1 MFQNAQ
7 PCNCQC
13 VVKTENIG
21 FVDSAP
27 PIQDY
32 YTAVVTVPV
41 PSHLPDPQNVQLASS
56 VYPKTGL
63 DILINNNAFE
73 NFEGFTMSPP
83 IGFIIPSTSNCEV
96 YDKEAYQIVPNVDF
110 NNDNLPK
117 VDQMTDQQLAN
128 FNAIQNSD
136 SINELFNSLE
146 NVPDKNCEDSYFV
159 CNTKK
164 VIQQIQTVQN
174 TNIVSTTNLTSCNC
188 SSSNAVNNPDIIIV
202 SSNSEVAEKPSF
214 ITEKNIELNY
224 DYPKTIIFAEK
235 EEKPLQPIKIE
246 EIKSQDITQT
256 THTTT
261 EVNSTVMVFG
271 RKNPTGRER
280 SKTNMFAR
288 SHSAPV
294 GAIDNEPIY
303 ATVQKLPKKLKR
315 LNIRKLENEIK
326 YIPPEDTEVPKLP
339 NTSTNTQSILKSS
352 DPESPDCTLKSNGTL
367 PKLKVKLDSFS
378 ESSDKNDNNR
388 NSITKSPV
396 VRKKKR
402 FSIHFKRKG
411 SKKPTEKKSNEV
423 PEVPNTEKSDENK
436 NGLNYKCDSD
446 RLLEHS
452 SSIESPDT
460 NKYKDSS
467 PTFVCKKHKKQRH
480 PSRHDSSKHKQC
492 PANFDNQ
499 QSHQCDKCTS
509 HRKHPGRR
517 CDHSKNNCSPVRNYF
532 KNDSYQ
538 VRTRYCVH

>member
-7 PCNCQC
+7 PCNC
-13 VVKTENIG
+13 VVKTESIG
-21 FVDSAP
+21 FVDSP
-27 PIQDY
+27 PPVQDY
-32 YTAVVTVPV
+32 YTAVVTVPM
-41 PSHLPDPQNVQLASS
+41 PSHLPDPQNVQLAPN

-83 IGFIIPSTSNCEV
+83 IGFIIPSTSNCDV
-96 YDKEAYQIVPNVDF
+96 YDKEPYQIVPNVDL
-110 NNDNLPK
+110 NND
-117 VDQMTDQQLAN
+117 VG
-128 FNAIQNSD
+128 IQNGND
-136 SINELFNSLE
+136 INDLLNSLE
-146 NVPDKNCEDSYFV
+146 NVPDKGCEDSYIV

-164 VIQQIQTVQN
+164 IIQQIQTVQN
-174 TNIVSTTNLTSCNC
+174 TNIVSTTNLTTCNC
-188 SSSNAVNNPDIIIV
+188 NSSNAVNNPDIIIV
-202 SSNSEVAEKPSF
+202 SNSEVAEKPCF

-224 DYPKTIIFAEK
+224 DYPKTIILTDK
-235 EEKPLQPIKIE
+235 EEKLQPVKIE
-246 EIKSQDITQT
+246 EVKSQDITQT

-271 RKNPTGRER
+271 RKNPASRER

-294 GAIDNEPIY
+294 GAVDSEPIY

-315 LNIRKLENEIK
+315 LNIKKLENEIK
-326 YIPPEDTEVPKLP
+326 YIPPESKEVEVPKP
-339 NTSTNTQSILKSS
+339 NTQSILKSS
-352 DPESPDCTLKSNGTL
+352 DPESPDCTLKSNGVL

-402 FSIHFKRKG
+402 FSIHFKRKS
-411 SKKPTEKKSNEV
+411 SKKAVDKKPDT
-423 PEVPNTEKSDENK
+423 PEIQNVQSDENK

-446 RLLEHS
+446 RLLEQS
-452 SSIESPDT
+452 SSVESPDT

-480 PSRHDSSKHKQC
+480 MSRNEASKHK
-492 PANFDNQ
+492 DNQ
-499 QSHQCDKCTS
+499 HSHQCDKCTS
-509 HRKHPGRR
+509 HRKHPGRK
-517 CDHSKNNCSPVRNYF
+517 CEHSKNCSPVRNYF

-538 VRTRYCVH
+538 VRTRSVCEVLI